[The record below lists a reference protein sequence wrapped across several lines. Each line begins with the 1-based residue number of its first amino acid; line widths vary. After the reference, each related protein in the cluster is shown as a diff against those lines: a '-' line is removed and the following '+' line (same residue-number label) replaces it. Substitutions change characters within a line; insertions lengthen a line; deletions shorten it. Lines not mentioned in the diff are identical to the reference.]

1 MPPKRKRNERPSDV
15 GANRPAPHRPS
26 DTNLGQHERDFQ
38 DASPQNR
45 RAPSGRNTRR
55 NNNNNNN
62 NDRRDSSGSQL
73 GANSNHRAP
82 ISPST
87 VRPSSSSSQITAPAS
102 AVPSTPVAS
111 QPIQAQVQPQPL
123 TPSNYNFAIL
133 TEARLTTWQQ
143 KGRQEVVDHGIKSR
157 NDEDVEEISTI
168 SQEFTRAVLEGRL
181 NPVDAGNCMKQIL
194 GPPIENTDGSGFSFD
209 SQALFLDTFS
219 IFLDSDDSASRP
231 QLRDFVS
238 ATEIPP
244 KLLREVLDAQ
254 ALQQL
259 GLIRDTFV
267 KLGIRYATNQL
278 YRQANYNL
286 LREESEGYSKLA
298 AELYRTPICGAREG
312 HDFVLVQA
320 SWERVKGLIGTFDL
334 DVGRVL
340 DVVID
345 VFSATMLRTIVFFSR
360 FLRISSWWPRT
371 QIEHS
376 EKVFA
381 DGLPKW
387 ALPQYED
394 VSNADLQ
401 VQLAREC
408 YQRDLAFWD
417 RAREV
422 HLDAFFELGGRQVK
436 DASQSDS
443 TETISSSKA
452 GDSSLDWIRITKTLP
467 PCGNKIAA
475 QLLGFKFRFYAS
487 DARDKDE
494 KIPANLYFLAAFLIK
509 IGFISLA
516 DLYPHLWP
524 DDSQMESLR
533 ERRMQELDEREHAK
547 RQGNVPNALLTAGA
561 LTDDTLPFSSKQRE
575 SAAANPDSNHEE
587 AKASSAEEEASL
599 PEPQE
604 AHKADII
611 SHLLVVGAIPE
622 ALFILGRFPWLP
634 EAYPDEIFPAV
645 NRILLHSISKVF
657 NDAQP
662 VELRPITAS
671 LIKPEL
677 DQDQSGIT
685 KGNLKLTE
693 GAPIKILKWP
703 HADGINKGTL
713 YRFYLDEWADNVPIC
728 QTVDDIFTL
737 CGTFLNVSGVNIGRE
752 PSLVK
757 KLAAIGVKSF
767 SQDQSPE
774 NIARWQDLL
783 RRTLV
788 PSLCLSDSN
797 VDAVAAVWDLLKH
810 YPTQVRYTIY
820 SECYEGQISRLPAM
834 ARAFKN
840 SRLDTLATLKRLSLQ
855 NISSSAKKLAKVA
868 LSSPGIVCKV
878 ALDQIEAYTNLI
890 EAFVECTK
898 YFTEMGH
905 DVLVWSLLSSL
916 GGKQR
921 SRTQETSVLLTSRW
935 LQALSKFSGRVF
947 RRYSNMDATPII
959 HYVNNQVAHGNS
971 TDLVILREFITSMG
985 GIVSDV
991 DFTDAQLF
999 ALSGGELLRR
1009 QTLISLG
1016 DKRYESAKS
1025 ATRLMKA
1032 LVQTD
1037 LACRLLTNMAQYRQS
1052 AIYRLPENETH
1063 IKYLATVIDDSQQA
1077 LVQFVELLRNNLPPE
1092 QFDALIPSIPRLMTD
1107 FGLDANLA
1115 FMIGRAS
1122 LQYFMMGPGEKLA
1135 ITSSESPKDADGDV
1149 IVDTKD
1155 NDVALS
1161 SSVAQDT
1168 EDQMIV
1174 DAPDTEGAS
1183 PPQLPLIINGQKSD
1197 RFLDVIAPI
1206 VNSVRT
1212 LLPAEVWDKISPEFF
1227 VLFWSLQTG
1236 DLVVPMTSYDT
1247 ETARVERQYV
1257 ELKRDRSDMN
1267 MSNKKKSLDSLIQ
1280 INKDLSA
1287 EASACRE
1294 RVSKTKILLI
1304 KQSQRWFSSSA
1315 NGDSIAD
1322 TFIEECLIPRI
1333 LLSPGDAD
1341 FCHRMIKFMHSNRVA
1356 NFRMLDLYDR
1366 FFGVNRLRLVIFG
1379 CTVREA
1385 EFLGRFIKLS
1395 LGDLARWHKDKNAYT
1410 KEAIQNGKIGFATA
1424 FDNNGKPTSFME
1436 HDQFRDLLWTWHR
1449 NLSTALRACLTGTEW
1464 MHIRNA
1470 ITILK
1475 SGLEHF
1481 PAVDFMGRQFLQI
1494 LGKIA
1499 EREAASKNEG
1509 EDGQGHRVDLSVTA
1523 NTATSALRRYSPK
1536 WVMVQAF
1543 RSNTSGD
1550 SAEDKKSA
1558 EPSKAAQASTLRAGA
1573 LEFKPPPAGTTQTK
1587 ANAEEED
1594 GEVKDVKISS
1604 GVEPAK
1610 DMEHSRLTPSN
1621 MDTTQ
1626 KLATTL
1632 QKPDP
1637 KPIPSRSS
1645 TTRSVPTAP
1654 SPVPGPRAEQSRS
1667 STLTP
1672 APGLPTRPEVP
1683 FPAHFTHDKFGQIT
1697 TSTHPRDHREV
1708 RDARDS
1714 REPRGPRDTRDV
1726 RDPRDPRDQ
1735 RSFPRP
1741 DDSRP
1746 VRGRDTQLVDRRAS
1760 ESIPREPLRA
1770 ERDRPPHRLDSTRR
1784 NESNPPDRD
1793 GRGPRDRLPPPGSA
1807 SRGPDAT
1814 RPQRDSSVPAKPMPP
1829 PPQPE
1834 PQGPT
1839 VNPDRARLINADR
1852 PDERSNL
1859 NPARA
1864 ALIGDVRP
1872 TGRQPRDDSRDH
1884 NGSRPLSPR
1893 RSDRPD
1899 SRASDSSRDDRPGR
1913 PHRLDHQPRDHW
1925 NESLP
1930 SAGPKGG
1937 RFNDHEDRGIP
1948 DRPREPMPFQGPPVA
1963 TRGESDHGR
1972 LNNQDPEY
1980 GRLSSIPAIS
1990 DTANPPEGP
1999 RGRGRTSA
2007 RAPANPPPGR
2017 PDPRFPSNEPHR
2029 PPSPD
2034 RHHPPTGPASSRPR
2048 RGQAGGQYNHGNG
2061 PAASPTTTGAPGI
2074 HPERLRQLNPGTSG
2088 VPSPS
2093 PQSSYPAPAPGPVP
2107 VHPDRMGQIA
2117 PLPSGPHQGGRTA
2130 LPPLQTPDRPPI
2142 PGTSSHRQPSGS
2154 HPMAPGSETANIMS
2168 APTGPS
2174 STNER
2179 ARTGGRRQLSG
2190 INNILSG
2197 GSPTVRS
2204 RGSRTNLAGSDAQ
2217 VLTGA
2222 SPLSTPVHE
2231 RPDPN
2236 ILSSERGMNGSERSG
2251 RNDHERG
2258 RRDHSNADR
2267 SLRSSQRNSR
2277 DHTPERDQRPKDHRD
2292 YRERKSNT
2300 GPPNHLREGEMEPP
2314 RRSGRDPAIMGREL
2328 LPNSGRGELM
2338 GNGGNGRD
2346 GPRESRHRGD
2356 GGRHEDYGRGRG
2368 GGGAG
2373 GGPRGGDD
2381 RRESRGGD
2389 DRGRKRR
2396 SDEYGGPVEKRP
2408 RR

>member
-1 MPPKRKRNERPSDV
+1 MPPKRKRNERPSDA

-26 DTNLGQHERDFQ
+26 DTNLGQHDRDFQ
-38 DASPQNR
+38 DTSTQNR

-55 NNNNNNN
+55 SNNNNN

-73 GANSNHRAP
+73 GANPNHRAP

-87 VRPSSSSSQITAPAS
+87 VRPSSSSSQVAAPAP
-102 AVPSTPVAS
+102 AIPSTPTA
-111 QPIQAQVQPQPL
+111 PQPSQTQAL
-123 TPSNYNFAIL
+123 SQLPTPSTYKFAIL
-133 TEARLTTWQQ
+133 TEARLNTWQQ

-157 NDEDVEEISTI
+157 NDEDFEEISTI
-168 SQEFTRAVLEGRL
+168 SQEFIRAVLEGRL
-181 NPVDAGNCMKQIL
+181 NPADAGNCMKQIL
-194 GPPIENTDGSGFSFD
+194 GPPIENSDDSAFGFNP
-209 SQALFLDTFS
+209 QALFLDSLS
-219 IFLDSDDSASRP
+219 IFLDSDDSTSLP

-238 ATEIPP
+238 VTEISPR
-244 KLLREVLDAQ
+244 LLRDVLDAQ
-254 ALQQL
+254 ALKQL

-371 QIEHS
+371 QVEHS
-376 EKVFA
+376 ERVFTG
-381 DGLPKW
+381 GLPKW
-387 ALPQYED
+387 ALPQFED
-394 VSNADLQ
+394 VPIAELQ
-401 VQLAREC
+401 AQLAEEC
-408 YQRDLAFWD
+408 YRRDLEFWD
-417 RAREV
+417 RAREL
-422 HLDAFFELGGRQVK
+422 HLDAFFELGGRRVEDINQSYSTEAK
-436 DASQSDS
+436 SSDS
-443 TETISSSKA
+443 SI
-452 GDSSLDWIRITKTLP
+452 DWVRITKTLP

-487 DARDKDE
+487 DARDKKE
-494 KIPANLYFLAAFLIK
+494 KIPANLYYLAAFLIK

-533 ERRMQELDEREHAK
+533 ERRMQELDEKERAK
-547 RQGNVPNALLTAGA
+547 RQGNVPNALLAAGA
-561 LTDDTLPFSSKQRE
+561 LTDDTLPFPSKPRE
-575 SAAANPDSNHEE
+575 SAATNADGKQQE
-587 AKASSAEEEASL
+587 AKADDEEEELPL
-599 PEPQE
+599 PEPEE
-604 AHKADII
+604 AHKADLV
-611 SHLLVVGAIPE
+611 SHLLVVGALPE

-657 NDAQP
+657 NDTRP
-662 VELRPITAS
+662 VEVRPITS
-671 LIKPEL
+671 SPIKPEVA
-677 DQDQSGIT
+677 QDQSGMT

-728 QTVDDIFTL
+728 QTVDDVFTL
-737 CGTFLNVSGVNIGRE
+737 CSTFLNISGVNIGRE

-767 SQDQSPE
+767 LQDQSPE
-774 NIARWQDLL
+774 NTSRWQDLL

-797 VDAVAAVWDLLKH
+797 VDAVDAVWDLLKN
-810 YPTQVRYTIY
+810 YPTQVRYNIY

-834 ARAFKN
+834 SRAFKN
-840 SRLDTLATLKRLSLQ
+840 ARLDTLATLKRLSLQ

-921 SRTQETSVLLTSRW
+921 SRTQATSVLLTSRW

-959 HYVNNQVAHGNS
+959 HYVNDQVAHGIS
-971 TDLVILREFITSMG
+971 TDLIILREFITSMG

-991 DFTDAQLF
+991 DFTEAQLF

-1052 AIYRLPENETH
+1052 AIYRLPEGETH
-1063 IKYLATVIDDSQQA
+1063 IKYLANVIDDSQQA
-1077 LVQFVELLRNNLPPE
+1077 LVQYVELLRTNLPPE

-1135 ITSSESPKDADGDV
+1135 ITSSESPKDADGDM
-1149 IVDTKD
+1149 IIDTKD
-1155 NDVALS
+1155 NDGVP
-1161 SSVAQDT
+1161 SSVTQDA
-1168 EDQMIV
+1168 EDQMLV
-1174 DAPDTEGAS
+1174 DVPDTEGTS
-1183 PPQLPLIINGQKSD
+1183 PPQLPLAVNGQKSD
-1197 RFLDVIAPI
+1197 RFMDVLAPI
-1206 VNSVRT
+1206 VNAARA
-1212 LLPAEVWDKISPEFF
+1212 LLPSDVWDKISPEFF

-1236 DLVVPMTSYDT
+1236 DLVVPMASYDA
-1247 ETARVERQYV
+1247 ETARVEKQYV
-1257 ELKRDRSDMN
+1257 ELKRDRSDMS
-1267 MSNKKKSLDSLIQ
+1267 MSNKKKSLDALIQ
-1280 INKDLSA
+1280 INKDLAA

-1304 KQSQRWFSSSA
+1304 KQSTRWFSSSA
-1315 NGDSIAD
+1315 KGDSIAD
-1322 TFIEECLIPRI
+1322 TFIEECLMPRI

-1356 NFRMLDLYDR
+1356 NFRLLDLYDR
-1366 FFGVNRLRLVIFG
+1366 FFGVNRLRLMIFG

-1385 EFLGRFIKLS
+1385 EFLGRFIKLT
-1395 LGDLARWHKDKNAYT
+1395 LGDLARWHKDKETYA
-1410 KEAIQNGKIGFATA
+1410 KEAIQNGKLGFATA
-1424 FDNNGKPTSFME
+1424 FDDNGKPTSFME

-1449 NLSTALRACLTGTEW
+1449 NLSAALRACLTGMEW

-1470 ITILK
+1470 ITVLK
-1475 SGLEHF
+1475 ACLEHF

-1509 EDGQGHRVDLSVTA
+1509 EDGQNHRVDLSVTA
-1523 NTATSALRRYSPK
+1523 NTATSALKRYSPK

-1543 RSNTSGD
+1543 RSNISGD
-1550 SAEDKKSA
+1550 STEDKKFVES
-1558 EPSKAAQASTLRAGA
+1558 SKTVQASSSLRASA
-1573 LEFKPPPAGTTQTK
+1573 PEFKPTPAGSTTQTK

-1594 GEVKDVKISS
+1594 GEVKDIKVSS
-1604 GVEPAK
+1604 GVDSAK
-1610 DMEHSRLTPSN
+1610 EDSRSTPSSN
-1621 MDTTQ
+1621 KDTTQ
-1626 KLATTL
+1626 KPPATL
-1632 QKPDP
+1632 QKPDS

-1645 TTRSVPTAP
+1645 TPRSVPTAP
-1654 SPVPGPRAEQSRS
+1654 APAPGPRVEPSRP
-1667 STLTP
+1667 STLAP
-1672 APGLPTRPEVP
+1672 APGLPSRPEVP

-1697 TSTHPRDHREV
+1697 TSAHPRDHREP
-1708 RDARDS
+1708 RDTRDP
-1714 REPRGPRDTRDV
+1714 REPRGPRDSRDV
-1726 RDPRDPRDQ
+1726 RDPRDSRDQ
-1735 RSFPRP
+1735 RSFSRP
-1741 DDSRP
+1741 DDSRA
-1746 VRGRDTQLVDRRAS
+1746 VRGRDPQVIDRRAP
-1760 ESIPREPLRA
+1760 ESIPREPLRS
-1770 ERDRPPHRLDSTRR
+1770 ERDRPPHRPDSTRR

-1793 GRGPRDRLPPPGSA
+1793 GRTPRDRPAPPS
-1807 SRGPDAT
+1807 SVNRGPETT
-1814 RPQRDSSVPAKPMPP
+1814 RPQRDSSVPAKPMLP

-1852 PDERSNL
+1852 PDERSGV

-1872 TGRQPRDDSRDH
+1872 TGRQLRDESRDR
-1884 NGSRPLSPR
+1884 NGSRPVSPR

-1899 SRASDSSRDDRPGR
+1899 SRSGDLSRDDRSGR
-1913 PHRLDHQPRDHW
+1913 PHRVDHQPRDHW
-1925 NESLP
+1925 TESLP
-1930 SAGPKGG
+1930 STGPKGG
-1937 RFNDHEDRGIP
+1937 RFNDHEGDRGMP
-1948 DRPREPMPFQGPPVA
+1948 DRSREPMAFQGPPLSA
-1963 TRGESDHGR
+1963 RGEPEHGR
-1972 LNNQDPEY
+1972 LNNQDPDY
-1980 GRLSSIPAIS
+1980 GRLSSIPSIG

-2007 RAPANPPPGR
+2007 RAPANPLPGQ
-2017 PDPRFPSNEPHR
+2017 PDPRFSSSGPHR

-2048 RGQAGGQYNHGNG
+2048 RGQPGGQYSHGNG
-2061 PAASPTTTGAPGI
+2061 PAASPGTTSSPGI
-2074 HPERLRQLNPGTSG
+2074 HPERLRQLNPGASG
-2088 VPSPS
+2088 VPASS
-2093 PQSSYPAPAPGPVP
+2093 SQSSYAAPAPSPVP

-2117 PLPSGPHQGGRTA
+2117 PSSSGPHQGGRSA
-2130 LPPLQTPDRPPI
+2130 LPPLQTSDRPPI
-2142 PGTSSHRQPSGS
+2142 PVNSGHRQPSGN
-2154 HPMAPGSETANIMS
+2154 HPMGPGPEAANIMS

-2174 STNER
+2174 SSNER

-2197 GSPTVRS
+2197 GSPTVRT

-2222 SPLSTPVHE
+2222 SPHTTPVHE

-2236 ILSSERGMNGSERSG
+2236 ILSNERSMNGSERSG

-2267 SLRSSQRNSR
+2267 SLRSSRRSSR

-2300 GPPNHLREGEMEPP
+2300 GPPNHGREGEMEPP
-2314 RRSGRDPAIMGREL
+2314 RRSGRDPAVMGREL
-2328 LPNSGRGELM
+2328 LPPGSRGDLM
-2338 GNGGNGRD
+2338 GNGRD

-2356 GGRHEDYGRGRG
+2356 GGGRHDDYGRGRG

-2381 RRESRGGD
+2381 RRESRGD

-2396 SDEYGGPVEKRP
+2396 SDEYGGPGSEKRQ

>member
-1 MPPKRKRNERPSDV
+1 MPPKRKRNERPSDA

-26 DTNLGQHERDFQ
+26 DTNLGQHDRDFQ
-38 DASPQNR
+38 DTSPQNR

-55 NNNNNNN
+55 SNN

-82 ISPST
+82 ISPSA
-87 VRPSSSSSQITAPAS
+87 VRPSSSSSQIAAPAP
-102 AVPSTPVAS
+102 AIPSTPTAPQLS
-111 QPIQAQVQPQPL
+111 QNQIQTQPP
-123 TPSNYNFAIL
+123 TPSSYKFAIL
-133 TEARLTTWQQ
+133 TETRLTTWQQ

-194 GPPIENTDGSGFSFD
+194 GPPIENTDDSAFGFD
-209 SQALFLDTFS
+209 SQALFLDSFS
-219 IFLDSDDSASRP
+219 IFLDSDDNASQP
-231 QLRDFVS
+231 QLREFVS
-238 ATEIPP
+238 ATEISPR
-244 KLLREVLDAQ
+244 LLRDVLDAS
-254 ALQQL
+254 ALKQL

-298 AELYRTPICGAREG
+298 AELYRTPICGAQKG

-345 VFSATMLRTIVFFSR
+345 VFSATMLRTIVFFCR
-360 FLRISSWWPRT
+360 FLRVSSWWPRT
-371 QIEHS
+371 QVEHS
-376 EKVFA
+376 ERVFTG
-381 DGLPKW
+381 GLPKW
-387 ALPQYED
+387 ALPQYEN
-394 VSNADLQ
+394 VPIAELQ
-401 VQLAREC
+401 AQLAEEC
-408 YQRDLAFWD
+408 YQRDLEFWD
-417 RAREV
+417 RAREL
-422 HLDAFFELGGRQVK
+422 HLDAFFELGGRRVE
-436 DASQSDS
+436 DISQLDS
-443 TETISSSKA
+443 TEITSGPKSS
-452 GDSSLDWIRITKTLP
+452 DSSLDWIRVTKTLP

-487 DARDKDE
+487 DARNHDE
-494 KIPANLYFLAAFLIK
+494 TIPANLYYLAAFLIK

-524 DDSQMESLR
+524 DDSEMESLR
-533 ERRMQELDEREHAK
+533 ERRMQALDEKERAK
-547 RQGNVPNALLTAGA
+547 RQGNEPNALLTAGA
-561 LTDDTLPFSSKQRE
+561 LTDDTLPFSSKPRD
-575 SAAANPDSNHEE
+575 SAATNTDNNQQE
-587 AKASSAEEEASL
+587 AKPDESNDQL
-599 PEPQE
+599 PLPAPQE
-604 AHKADII
+604 AHRADLV
-611 SHLLVVGAIPE
+611 SHLLVVGALPE

-634 EAYPDEIFPAV
+634 EAYPEEIFPAV

-657 NDAQP
+657 NDTRPA
-662 VELRPITAS
+662 ELRPITNS
-671 LIKPEL
+671 PIKLEVS
-677 DQDQSGIT
+677 QDQSGMT
-685 KGNLKLTE
+685 KGSLKLTE
-693 GAPIKILKWP
+693 GAPLKILKWP
-703 HADGINKGTL
+703 HSDGNHKGTL
-713 YRFYLDEWADNVPIC
+713 YRFYLDEWSDNVPIC
-728 QTVDDIFTL
+728 QTVEDVFTL
-737 CGTFLNVSGVNIGRE
+737 CSTFLNISGVNIGRE
-752 PSLVK
+752 PSLIK

-797 VDAVAAVWDLLKH
+797 VDAVDAVWDLLKH
-810 YPTQVRYTIY
+810 YPTQVRYNIY

-834 ARAFKN
+834 SRAFKN
-840 SRLDTLATLKRLSLQ
+840 ARLDTLATLKRLSLQ

-959 HYVNNQVAHGNS
+959 YYVNDQVAHGNS
-971 TDLVILREFITSMG
+971 TDLIILREFITSMG

-991 DFTDAQLF
+991 DFTEAQLF

-1063 IKYLATVIDDSQQA
+1063 IKYLASVIDDSQQA
-1077 LVQFVELLRNNLPPE
+1077 LVQYVELLRNNLPPE

-1135 ITSSESPKDADGDV
+1135 ITTSESPKDADGDM
-1149 IVDTKD
+1149 IIDAKD
-1155 NDVALS
+1155 NDVPS

-1174 DAPDTEGAS
+1174 DVPDTEGAS
-1183 PPQLPLIINGQKSD
+1183 PPQLPLAVNGQKPD
-1197 RFLDVIAPI
+1197 RFLDVLAPI
-1206 VNSVRT
+1206 VNAVRT
-1212 LLPAEVWDKISPEFF
+1212 LLPSDVWDKISPEFF

-1236 DLVVPMTSYDT
+1236 DLVVPMTSYEA
-1247 ETARVERQYV
+1247 ETARVEKQYV
-1257 ELKRDRSDMN
+1257 ELKRDRSDMS
-1267 MSNKKKSLDSLIQ
+1267 MSNKKKSLDALVQ
-1280 INKDLSA
+1280 VNKDLAA

-1304 KQSQRWFSSSA
+1304 KQSTRWFSSSA
-1315 NGDSIAD
+1315 KGDSIAD

-1341 FCHRMIKFMHSNRVA
+1341 FCHRMIKFMHFNRVA
-1356 NFRMLDLYDR
+1356 NFRLLDLYDR
-1366 FFGVNRLRLVIFG
+1366 FFGVNRLRLMIFG

-1385 EFLGRFIKLS
+1385 EFLGRFIKLT
-1395 LGDLARWHKDKNAYT
+1395 LGDLARWHKDKEVYA
-1410 KEAIQNGKIGFATA
+1410 KEAIQNGKLGFATA
-1424 FDNNGKPTSFME
+1424 FDDNGKPTSFME

-1449 NLSTALRACLTGTEW
+1449 NLSAALRACLTGMEW

-1470 ITILK
+1470 ITVLK
-1475 SGLEHF
+1475 GGLEHF
-1481 PAVDFMGRQFLQI
+1481 PAVDFMGRQFLQT

-1509 EDGQGHRVDLSVTA
+1509 EDSQSHRVDLSVTA
-1523 NTATSALRRYSPK
+1523 NTATSALKRYSSK

-1550 SAEDKKSA
+1550 STEEKKFI
-1558 EPSKAAQASTLRAGA
+1558 ETTKTVQASSSLRASA
-1573 LEFKPPPAGTTQTK
+1573 SEFKPTPAGATTQTK
-1587 ANAEEED
+1587 TNAEEED
-1594 GEVKDVKISS
+1594 GEVKDVKGS
-1604 GVEPAK
+1604 GSVESTK
-1610 DMEHSRLTPSN
+1610 EDVGNSRSTPSN
-1621 MDTTQ
+1621 KDTAQ
-1626 KLATTL
+1626 KLPATL

-1637 KPIPSRSS
+1637 KQIPSRSS
-1645 TTRSVPTAP
+1645 TPRSVPTAP
-1654 SPVPGPRAEQSRS
+1654 APASGPRAETSRP
-1667 STLTP
+1667 STLAP
-1672 APGLPTRPEVP
+1672 APGLPSRPEVP

-1697 TSTHPRDHREV
+1697 TSTHPRDHREA
-1708 RDARDS
+1708 RDTRDS
-1714 REPRGPRDTRDV
+1714 REPRGPRDSRDV
-1726 RDPRDPRDQ
+1726 RDPRDSRDQ
-1735 RSFPRP
+1735 RSFTRP

-1746 VRGRDTQLVDRRAS
+1746 VRGRDSQVVDRRAP
-1760 ESIPREPLRA
+1760 ESIPREPLRS
-1770 ERDRPPHRLDSTRR
+1770 ERDRPPHRPDSARR

-1793 GRGPRDRLPPPGSA
+1793 SRGPRDRPAPPS
-1807 SRGPDAT
+1807 SVNRGPDAA
-1814 RPQRDSSVPAKPMPP
+1814 RPQRDSSVPAKPMLP

-1852 PDERSNL
+1852 PDERSNV

-1872 TGRQPRDDSRDH
+1872 TGRQLRDESRDR

-1899 SRASDSSRDDRPGR
+1899 SRAGDLSRDDRPSR
-1913 PHRLDHQPRDHW
+1913 PHRVDHQSRDHW
-1925 NESLP
+1925 NEPLP
-1930 SAGPKGG
+1930 STGPKGG
-1937 RFNDHEDRGIP
+1937 RFNDHDGDRGIP
-1948 DRPREPMPFQGPPVA
+1948 DRPREPMAFQGPPHTA
-1963 TRGESDHGR
+1963 RGEPEHGR

-1980 GRLSSIPAIS
+1980 GRLSSIPSIGDAA
-1990 DTANPPEGP
+1990 TPPEGP
-1999 RGRGRTSA
+1999 RGRGRTST
-2007 RAPANPPPGR
+2007 RTPTNPPPGQ
-2017 PDPRFPSNEPHR
+2017 PDPRYSSGGPHR
-2029 PPSPD
+2029 APSPD

-2048 RGQAGGQYNHGNG
+2048 RGQPGGQYGHGNG
-2061 PAASPTTTGAPGI
+2061 PAASPSTTGSPAI

-2088 VPSPS
+2088 VSAS
-2093 PQSSYPAPAPGPVP
+2093 SQSSFAAPTPGPVP

-2117 PLPSGPHQGGRTA
+2117 SSPSGPHQGGRSA
-2130 LPPLQTPDRPPI
+2130 LPPLQTSDRPPM
-2142 PGTSSHRQPSGS
+2142 PVSSGHRQPSGS
-2154 HPMAPGSETANIMS
+2154 HPMGPSSESANIMS

-2174 STNER
+2174 SSNER

-2197 GSPTVRS
+2197 GSPTVRT

-2222 SPLSTPVHE
+2222 SPLTTPVHE

-2236 ILSSERGMNGSERSG
+2236 ILSNERGTNGSDRSG
-2251 RNDHERG
+2251 RNEHERG

-2267 SLRSSQRNSR
+2267 SLRSSRRSSR

-2292 YRERKSNT
+2292 YRDRKSNT
-2300 GPPNHLREGEMEPP
+2300 GPPSHGREGEMEPP
-2314 RRSGRDPAIMGREL
+2314 RRPGRDPAAMGREL
-2328 LPNSGRGELM
+2328 LPNSGRGDLM
-2338 GNGGNGRD
+2338 GNGRD
-2346 GPRESRHRGD
+2346 GQRESRHRGD
-2356 GGRHEDYGRGRG
+2356 GSGRHDDYGRGRG
-2368 GGGAG
+2368 GGGTG
-2373 GGPRGGDD
+2373 SGPRGGDD
-2381 RRESRGGD
+2381 RRESRGD

-2396 SDEYGGPVEKRP
+2396 SDEYGGPGEKRQ